1 MKITNIYE
9 IERFFKQ
16 YMVYDS
22 CEDRVISHAS
32 AEATNEDY
40 EESDGIITFMYE
52 SNNKIYTPDL
62 DEKSFSNLQEAI
74 TYLKKYGTI
83 VYKQLGD
90 LTFKDTILLLD
101 NI

>member
-16 YMVYDS
+16 YMVYDN
-22 CEDRVISHAS
+22 CENSIISFAS
-32 AEATNEDY
+32 VEATNEDY

-52 SNNKIYTPDL
+52 SLNT
-62 DEKSFSNLQEAI
+62 KSFNTLQEAV
-74 TYLKKYGTI
+74 TYLHKYGTM

-90 LTFKDTILLLD
+90 LTFKDTILLLND
-101 NI
+101 I

>member
-1 MKITNIYE
+1 MKITNIHE

-22 CEDRVISHAS
+22 CECGVISFAS
-32 AEATNEDY
+32 VEATNEDY

-52 SNNKIYTPDL
+52 NLNK
-62 DEKSFSNLQEAI
+62 KSFSNLQEAI
-74 TYLKKYGTI
+74 TYLHKYGTI
-83 VYKQLGD
+83 VYKQLGN

-101 NI
+101 DI

>member
-1 MKITNIYE
+1 MKITNIQE

-22 CEDRVISHAS
+22 REDRVISFAS
-32 AEATNEDY
+32 VEATNEDY

-52 SNNKIYTPDL
+52 SNNKNYTPDL
-62 DEKSFSNLQEAI
+62 DKKSFSNLQEAI
-74 TYLKKYGTI
+74 TYLHKYGTI
-83 VYKQLGD
+83 VYKQLGN

-101 NI
+101 DI